1 MKKQS
6 GNIRSRSADDH
17 KKSGPEVKKQQQQ
30 KPQQK
35 KQQQQNQQYQKPTE
49 KQNQQV
55 QKQQQQR
62 QPQTEDQWLQILIGS
77 YHNAVQGYTF
87 RISRN
92 SFLEKFAAETVNSS
106 ATVTPAALLLKQP
119 VIRFSGNQH
128 TGCVY
133 SVTCNGSSVVAS
145 SGSDERIALCSV
157 KNHGTLAADL
167 GSMLPGSTVRILSF
181 VNSGGGHLVCGCDD
195 GSLAIYRT
203 RNWNCEAVLPVH
215 KKSII
220 SFAITNN
227 GALCITLGQDRYLAF
242 VDLMRGT
249 IVHRHK
255 FAPAIAKQKQQQQ
268 QQPVAT
274 EPQKEQVDPANLSL
288 QQRFGFVNQP
298 PSQVLLSPSGKT
310 VAVVAPYYV
319 AFFDL
324 RTAQLV
330 CTLEQEDPQPE
341 IEHQAGA
348 FVLVSSATATKKVWA
363 LVLSTEGGTMR
374 ACTEPEISISAT
386 NDDAATE
393 PVVDPAKWIS
403 VHEVAST
410 PEEIRKMQLA
420 QQKLSLYQV
429 ATNRIRSIASMGATC
444 EGLVTVSSSG
454 EIRCW
459 VARAVGTSLQ
469 KMDLIECTVPI
480 QVGGRVTCVSS
491 SLI

>member
-1 MKKQS
+1 MKNQS
-6 GNIRSRSADDH
+6 GNIRTRSADDH
-17 KKSGPEVKKQQQQ
+17 KKSGPEAKKQQQQ
-30 KPQQK
+30 QQPAQQQK
-35 KQQQQNQQYQKPTE
+35 KQQQQVQKPISE
-49 KQNQQV
+49 KPQP
-55 QKQQQQR
+55 QQQ
-62 QPQTEDQWLQILIGS
+62 QTEDQWLQILIGS

-87 RISRN
+87 RLSRN
-92 SFLEKFAAETVNSS
+92 AFLEKFAAETVNNS
-106 ATVTPAALLLKQP
+106 AIVTPASLLLKQP

-157 KNHGTLAADL
+157 KNHGTVATDL

-215 KKSII
+215 KKSMI

-242 VDLMRGT
+242 VDLMRGA

-268 QQPVAT
+268 QLPSGEQP
-274 EPQKEQVDPANLSL
+274 KEEVDPASLSL

-310 VAVVAPYYV
+310 VVVVAPYYV

-348 FVLVSSATATKKVWA
+348 FVLVSPATATKKVWA
-363 LVLSTEGGTMR
+363 LVLSTEGGKML
-374 ACTEPEISISAT
+374 ACTEPEISTDVTASDSA
-386 NDDAATE
+386 E
-393 PVVDPAKWIS
+393 PVVVPAKWIS
-403 VHEVAST
+403 VHEIAST

-420 QQKLSLYQV
+420 QQKQSLYQV

-444 EGLVTVSSSG
+444 EGIVTASSSG

-459 VARAVGTSLQ
+459 VARTVGSSTLQ
-469 KMDLIECTVPI
+469 KIDLIECTIPI